1 MQQDPHETKKLLNCI
16 YYISQKLSEGVFV
29 NKKLKKNSI
38 KNYGTPNFK
47 KKNFKEKMINHF

>member
-16 YYISQKLSEGVFV
+16 YYISQKLSEEVFV

-47 KKNFKEKMINHF
+47 KKKL

>member
-16 YYISQKLSEGVFV
+16 YYISQLSEGVFV

-47 KKNFKEKMINHF
+47 KKTLKKR

>member
-29 NKKLKKNSI
+29 NKKLKKIRSKI
-38 KNYGTPNFK
+38 MEPLTFK
-47 KKNFKEKMINHF
+47 KKTLKKR